1 MLKKILPILILTSC
15 AHNSHQFESTVVMAD
30 PGKGQ
35 VRENHEAKGKKFAI
49 TTQGVYASRAA
60 KKMFDLGGNIADAAA
75 AASFALAVE
84 RPQSTGIGGGGFLMY
99 YDSKKNKNSNPW
111 AYDFR
116 EKAPINAKSDMFLDK
131 DGKVLAKKS
140 IDGIYSAGVPGMV
153 AGIIDFHHRHGKLS
167 LATIMEPAISLARKG
182 FEIYPELAIA
192 LEYRGPV
199 LNRFKASRNIFFKKD
214 GSVLKEGEVLIQ
226 KDLARTLEMIAKNGA
241 NGFYKGEVGKK
252 LVAENRRLGGLL
264 VQEDLD
270 KYNVVVRRPVSSTYK
285 DYEIFSM
292 SPPSS
297 GGVHVVEILNI
308 VEKDNLKKYGVH
320 HPKTMHLMASAMQ
333 ASFIDRAK
341 YMGDSD
347 FVEVPVEGLVSKK
360 YAADIRY
367 TIPESKALNKMWA
380 GSLDPF
386 AYQKFQV
393 KNEHDETTHFS
404 IMDSDGNVVASTQT
418 INGLFGSGVVV
429 PGTGIIL
436 NNEMDDFSAKA
447 GVQNLYGAVGSD
459 KNLVEPEKR
468 PLSSMS
474 PTIVFKDGAPV
485 LALGTPNG
493 TRILTCTALTIL
505 NYIEHELPL
514 YESVSALRYHHQ
526 WMPDQI
532 LIENKELPGE
542 TKKKLMRMEHQ
553 LKFENYGCRVQA
565 VAKEGNTLHGVSD
578 IRGRGFAVAE

>member
-1 MLKKILPILILTSC
+1 MLKKILPLFILTSC
-15 AHNSHQFESTVVMAD
+15 AYNSYQFESEIILAD

-35 VRENHEAKGKKFAI
+35 IRENHEAKGQKFAI
-49 TTQGVYASRAA
+49 TTQGIYASKAA
-60 KKMFDLGGNIADAAA
+60 KEMFDLGGNIADAAA
-75 AASFALAVE
+75 TASFVLAVE

-99 YDSKKNKNSNPW
+99 YDSKKNKDSNPW

-131 DGKVLAKKS
+131 NGKVLAKKS

-153 AGIIDFHHRHGKLS
+153 AGIIDFHHRHGKLP
-167 LATIMEPAISLARKG
+167 LKTIMAPAISLAKNG
-182 FEIYPELAIA
+182 FKIYPELAYA
-192 LEYRGPV
+192 LEYRAPI
-199 LNRFKASRNIFFKKD
+199 LKRFKASRDIFFKKNGD
-214 GSVLKEGEVLIQ
+214 YLKEGEILIQ
-226 KDLARTLEMIAKNGA
+226 KDLARTLEIIASKGA

-252 LVAENRRLGGLL
+252 LIAENRRLGGLL

-285 DYEIFSM
+285 DYEVFSM

-297 GGVHVVEILNI
+297 GGVHVVQILNI

-320 HPKTMHLMASAMQ
+320 HPQTIHLVSSAMQ
-333 ASFIDRAK
+333 AAFIDRAK

-367 TIPESKALNKMWA
+367 SIPESKALNKMWA
-380 GSLDPF
+380 GNLDPF
-386 AYQKFQV
+386 SYQKFQV

-404 IMDSDGNVVASTQT
+404 IMDGEGNVVASTQT

-447 GVQNLYGAVGSD
+447 GVQNLFGAVGSD

-474 PTIVFKDGAPV
+474 PTIIFKDGRPV
-485 LALGTPNG
+485 MALGTPNG
-493 TRILTCTALTIL
+493 TRILTCSALTIL
-505 NYIEHELPL
+505 NYIEHQLPL
-514 YESVSALRYHHQ
+514 YESVAALRYHHQ
-526 WMPDQI
+526 WMPDEI
-532 LIENKELPGE
+532 LIENKELPVK
-542 TKKKLMRMEHQ
+542 TKKRLMAMEHQ
-553 LKFENYGCRVQA
+553 LKFDNYGCRIQA
-565 VAKEGNTLHGVSD
+565 VAKEGNILHGVSD